1 LELGGRTVEEKEL
14 LCRNLLIPEF
24 NRSWTMLSKQQNLL
38 KTAQNCPNLPKSAR
52 RGNFE
57 IPPEIEILIFLKNK
71 NSNVEQRH

>member
-24 NRSWTMLSKQQNLL
+24 SRSWTMLSKQQNLL
-38 KTAQNCPNLPKSAR
+38 KTAQNCPILPKSAQ